1 MEISEKS
8 SEITKLQNEV
18 VRLSEDKS
26 QLQDRVNE
34 LEKSAQEHYKN
45 LLSDQTNR
53 RLESIL
59 KESQMDKL
67 RAELNQAKKE
77 NLELNNQLS
86 DKAIQIKELEKQ
98 KNDQERENNELL
110 KENENLNE
118 FKRQNIQRKNIQEKI
133 FKISSKFQKELQAYL
148 QGQENNSK
156 DSTYTGLDSPD
167 SSPNS
172 APLPYKRKIRNEP
185 FNMNFSSLLY

>member
-1 MEISEKS
+1 M
-8 SEITKLQNEV
+8 V

-148 QGQENNSK
+148 QGQANNSK
-156 DSTYTGLDSPD
+156 DST
-167 SSPNS
+167 SPNS
-172 APLPYKRKIRNEP
+172 APLSYKRKIRNEP